1 MATSPDTDGSRL
13 GSVAQRSGRR
23 LRRFNWLIA
32 PVAAVVLVAT
42 VAAAADLGRRDL
54 SYAGTTAPTG
64 QKPQSKLWFNDG
76 SWWGALFN
84 TASSHFEIFRLDWAT
99 QTWVSTGVRIDD
111 RTNVRQDVLWDG
123 RHLYVAS
130 SGPLDANTD
139 ARVASAAGRIYS
151 FSYQNGAY
159 TADVGFPV
167 TVIPDGGAEAMVLA
181 EETSTGRLWVTYT
194 ANFAVRVAHS
204 TTDPTSWVAPYV
216 LPVANANNITDDDI
230 SSVVA
235 FNGHIGVMWGNQKVG
250 VESYLFAVHTDNGSD
265 TAAGWSLET
274 ALGGEPELADD
285 HINLKVGLANDP
297 AGEVFAAVKTSRND
311 HPINATTDPL
321 TVLLRRRPGGG
332 WTRHTVATV
341 PYQHTR
347 ATVLIDGENR
357 QVYVFAS
364 SPCCSGGTIY
374 SKQMSLDALTEN
386 NDFPIGLGAPFLS
399 LSTDP
404 KINNVTSTKQTLDS
418 TTGLVVEAGD
428 DSTHRYTH
436 NWLPLGTPPPL
447 TIPETSIQT
456 GPPATTSA
464 TSATFSF
471 SSVPAGATFRCSLDG
486 AAPVGCISPTTYSGL
501 VAGDHTFAVEAVNA
515 AGTDPSPATWSWTV
529 VAAATPA
536 DTIIDSGPPDGDTS
550 TTATFTFHSIP
561 AGASFQC
568 SLDGGTWTACSTPAS
583 YSALTATAHTFGVR
597 AVTSAGPD
605 PTPAAW
611 SWTISG
617 SGSSSA
623 FYDGFESGTLSAW
636 TNVLKGTGTTD
647 FAGVETGGAN
657 AGTWAARL
665 TAGTATGSFAYI
677 RKSLSS
683 AATTMTV
690 TADVKVLAEGASGAN
705 VPIIRLFDPAGA
717 RVVSLYR
724 QNQSGSV
731 VWISVGSTRYVLT
744 GTLPLGV
751 WKHFELRV
759 VAGGSGASTV
769 TVRSDGVTVFSTT
782 TATLATTGIKTV
794 QFGNETKAQAFSLLA
809 DEVRIALS

>member
-1 MATSPDTDGSRL
+1 
-13 GSVAQRSGRR
+13 VAQRSGWRGGR
-23 LRRFNWLIA
+23 LNWLIA
-32 PVAAVVLVAT
+32 PVATVVLVAT

-54 SYAGTTAPTG
+54 SYTGTTAPTG

-99 QTWVSTGVRIDD
+99 QTWAGTGVRIDD
-111 RTNVRQDVLWDG
+111 RSNVRQDVLWDG

-151 FSYQNGAY
+151 FSYQNGTY
-159 TADVGFPV
+159 TADAGFPV
-167 TVIPDGGAEAMVLA
+167 TVVPDGGAEAMVLA
-181 EETSTGRLWVTYT
+181 EETTTGRLWVTYT
-194 ANFAVRVAHS
+194 VNFAVRVAHS
-204 TTDPTSWVAPYV
+204 TTNPQNWVAPYV

-235 FNGHIGVMWGNQKVG
+235 FNGHIGVMWGNQTAG
-250 VESYLFAVHTDNGSD
+250 IESYLFAVHTDNSSD

-285 HINLKVGLANDP
+285 HISLKVGLANDP

-311 HPINATTDPL
+311 HPTNAAIDPL
-321 TVLLRRRPGGG
+321 IVLLRRRPGGG

-347 ATVLIDGENR
+347 ATVLIDGANR

-374 SKQMSLDALTEN
+374 SKQMSLDALANN

-404 KINNVTSTKQTLDS
+404 KTNNVTSTKQTLDS

-428 DSTHRYTH
+428 DATHRYTH
-436 NWLPLGTPPPL
+436 NWLPLGTPPTP

-456 GPPATTSA
+456 GPSATTST
-464 TSATFSF
+464 TSALFSF
-471 SSVPAGATFRCSLDG
+471 SSVPAGATFQCSLDG
-486 AAPVGCISPTTYSGL
+486 SNYVGCSSPTSY
-501 VAGDHTFAVEAVNA
+501 AGPLSLGQHSFAVRAANS
-515 AGTDPSPATWSWTV
+515 AGTDPSPAIWSWSIVLPTDV
-529 VAAATPA
+529 T
-536 DTIIDSGPPDGDTS
+536 IDSGPPPTGTD
-550 TTATFTFHSIP
+550 TTASFTFHSSSV
-561 AGASFQC
+561 GATFEC
-568 SLDGGTWTACSTPAS
+568 TLDGDAFNACSTPKT
-583 YSALTATAHTFGVR
+583 YSALVAGEHTFRVR
-597 AVTSAGPD
+597 AVTSGGAMSS
-605 PTPAAW
+605 PASW
-611 SWTISG
+611 SWTILG
-617 SGSSSA
+617 SGSIAS
-623 FYDGFESGTLSAW
+623 FYDGFESGNLTAW

-647 FAGVETGGAN
+647 FAGVEAGGAK
-657 AGTWAARL
+657 AGAWAARL

-677 RKSLSS
+677 RRALSS
-683 AATTMTV
+683 AATTVTV

-705 VPIIRLFDPAGA
+705 VPIVRLFDPSGA

-731 VWISVGSTRYVLT
+731 VWISVGGTRYVLT

-751 WKHFELRV
+751 WKHFELRI

-769 TVRSDGVTVFSTT
+769 TVRSDGVTVFSTV

-809 DEVRIALS
+809 DEVRIASS